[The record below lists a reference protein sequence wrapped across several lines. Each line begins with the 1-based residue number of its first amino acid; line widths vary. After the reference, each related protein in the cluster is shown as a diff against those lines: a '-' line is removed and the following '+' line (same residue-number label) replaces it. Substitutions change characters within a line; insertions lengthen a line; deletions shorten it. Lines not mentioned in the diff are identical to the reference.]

1 MFLLPARDATRAQ
14 SETRSPHESRRT
26 ASAIL
31 LGVSSAAMAPDTANA
46 DLPQWEDFNR
56 GTGSKMMPSA
66 EELAEM
72 QQNYDRKWKMALESP
87 LPDMAD
93 RALAKL
99 QEIGAYLK
107 EANVDA

>member
-1 MFLLPARDATRAQ
+1 MFLLQARDATRAQ

-56 GTGSKMMPSA
+56 GTGSKMRPSDD
-66 EELAEM
+66 ELAEM
-72 QQNYDRKWKMALESP
+72 QANYDRTWKMALETP
-87 LPDMAD
+87 LPDIAD
-93 RALAKL
+93 RALTKL
-99 QEIGAYLK
+99 QQISAFL
-107 EANVDA
+107 